1 MEGLREVNQNI
12 GGSGEDASECTLNK
26 GGSEYE
32 ILRRGWGAPRRGGG
46 SKINWWRLVQG
57 FLHFWADFKI

>member
-1 MEGLREVNQNI
+1 MEGLRERMSNSR
-12 GGSGEDASECTLNK
+12 GSGEDASECTLDK

-57 FLHFWADFKI
+57 FLHFLVDFKI